1 MISMAEVTKEVK
13 IVLIIDAIAA
23 LIFTFLYLVIPEI
36 YASLIDPIVFDPYYW
51 RAFGGTLLVL
61 AIMALIALKR
71 ADGEQVKILIEFA
84 ILWSVVILSLNI
96 WELIVLPLS
105 PTYTETTYIDSVLL
119 IVLIILNSYFY
130 NRDLK

>member
-1 MISMAEVTKEVK
+1 MAEVTKEVK

-71 ADGEQVKILIEFA
+71 AEGEQVKLMIEIM
-84 ILWSVVILSLNI
+84 ILWSIVILTLNI

-105 PTYTETTYIDSVLL
+105 PTYTETTWFNSILL

>member
-13 IVLIIDAIAA
+13 IVLIIDAIAS
-23 LIFTFLYLVIPEI
+23 LIFAFLYLVIPEI
-36 YASLIDPIVFDPYYW
+36 YASLVDPIVFDPYYW

-71 ADGEQVKILIEFA
+71 AAGEQVKIIIEFA
-84 ILWSVVILSLNI
+84 ILWSVVILGLNI

-105 PTYTETTYIDSVLL
+105 PTYTETTWIDSVLL

>member
-1 MISMAEVTKEVK
+1 MPEVTKEVK
-13 IVLIIDAIAA
+13 IILLIDAIAA
-23 LIFTFLYLVIPEI
+23 LIFTFLYLVIPET
-36 YASLIDPIVFDPYYW
+36 YASLVDPLVFDPYYW

-71 ADGEQVKILIEFA
+71 AEAEQVKFMIEFA
-84 ILWSVVILSLNI
+84 ILWSVVILALNI

-105 PTYTETTYIDSVLL
+105 PTYTQTTWLDSILL
-119 IVLIILNSYFY
+119 IVLIILNLFFY

>member
-1 MISMAEVTKEVK
+1 MPEVTKEIK
-13 IVLIIDAIAA
+13 IILLIDAIAA
-23 LIFTFLYLVIPEI
+23 LIFTFLYLVIPET
-36 YASLIDPIVFDPYYW
+36 YARLVDPLVFDPYYW

-71 ADGEQVKILIEFA
+71 AEVQQVKLMIEFA
-84 ILWSVVILSLNI
+84 ILWSVVILALNI

-105 PTYTETTYIDSVLL
+105 PTYTQTTWFDSILL
-119 IVLIILNSYFY
+119 IVLIILNLYFY